1 MIIIKINYPKY
12 QFIIPTKKIL
22 YSCHLNY
29 SGLSMSLFLQSIIQY
44 LLFVNIW
51 TILLM
56 VRFINIAGH
65 KITDTKYMNHEYYN
79 IFVNGK
85 SLTLL
90 NKLDIKYTLVIMVT

>member
-1 MIIIKINYPKY
+1 
-12 QFIIPTKKIL
+12 
-22 YSCHLNY
+22 
-29 SGLSMSLFLQSIIQY
+29 
-44 LLFVNIW
+44 
-51 TILLM
+51 M